1 MIGTTGSSM
10 ACLRNRWLERFLLI
24 FGLLW
29 LTLAQ
34 ADPIAL
40 RDVQFAHGE
49 DGYELSFNAEFELAP
64 HLEQML
70 DRGVTLTFRVEFEV
84 SRARW
89 YWLDER
95 LARKTMNFRLSYQE
109 LTRQYRVASGDFQQS
124 FPTLRQAIRRMSAV
138 RHWPIAEARTFSPG
152 VAYDARL
159 RYYLDTSQL
168 PKPLQLSA
176 FASSEWVL
184 ASEPRAWRFVAGA
197 EGSGK

>member
-1 MIGTTGSSM
+1 MTGFFM
-10 ACLRNRWLERFLLI
+10 ACSRNRWLERCLLVC
-24 FGLLW
+24 GLLW

-34 ADPIAL
+34 AEPIAL
-40 RDVQFAHGE
+40 RDVHFGHGDE
-49 DGYELSFNAEFELAP
+49 GYELTFNADFELAP

-70 DRGVTLTFRVEFEV
+70 DRGVTLTFRIEFEV
-84 SRARW
+84 SRPRW

-124 FPTLRQAIRRMSAV
+124 FPTLRQAIKRMSAV
-138 RHWPIAEARTFSPG
+138 RQWPIADARAFSPG
-152 VAYDARL
+152 VAYDVRL

-184 ASEPRAWRFVAGA
+184 ASEARAWRFVAGA
-197 EGSGK
+197 DGSGK